1 FIFCWALFLD
11 SLQRCKTSLERLFN
25 ALVWTILRVATKGG
39 KMDLNALLVA
49 LVIGAIAG
57 WLAGQLVQGTGF
69 GLLGDILIGILGAVF
84 ASWLFPTLGV
94 HLGGGILASIIAATL
109 GAVILLLIVRLIRR
123 AT

>member
-1 FIFCWALFLD
+1 MPTAIRTARWRGLASRLM
-11 SLQRCKTSLERLFN
+11 QRGTVGASSSRYRDRDRGRGRDCGHGHDRGDGHD
-25 ALVWTILRVATKGG
+25 RRGG
-39 KMDLNALLVA
+39 P
-49 LVIGAIAG
+49 
-57 WLAGQLVQGTGF
+57 GF

-94 HLGGGILASIIAATL
+94 HLGGGILASIIAATI

>member
-1 FIFCWALFLD
+1 
-11 SLQRCKTSLERLFN
+11 
-25 ALVWTILRVATKGG
+25 
-39 KMDLNALLVA
+39 MDLNALLVA

-94 HLGGGILASIIAATL
+94 HLGVELW
-109 GAVILLLIVRLIRR
+109 RQ
-123 AT
+123 